1 MLRPRLIG
9 IAGFARSGKDTAAK
23 ILQQKI
29 KERWD
34 IDMKIVSFAKALKQ
48 DCDPFLQKHLG
59 ISAFSEIPLE
69 KEIIRPILVAYGQS
83 MKKRFGDTIWL
94 DKALSAASSR
104 GIIPDVR
111 FPIEIDSLK
120 RMGAPIIYVEK
131 IDVMPANNLE
141 EENDEA
147 LRQKADYMV
156 SWPHYGDITNCEGHI
171 LDVILS
177 LEKK

>member
-83 MKKRFGDTIWL
+83 MKKDLATLYGSTKLFPPPPRA
-94 DKALSAASSR
+94 ALYQMLGS
-104 GIIPDVR
+104 P
-111 FPIEIDSLK
+111 
-120 RMGAPIIYVEK
+120 
-131 IDVMPANNLE
+131 
-141 EENDEA
+141 
-147 LRQKADYMV
+147 
-156 SWPHYGDITNCEGHI
+156 
-171 LDVILS
+171 
-177 LEKK
+177 